1 MSTSSQHDLRDSPG
15 RRSDELRPNRQRTL
29 AQCPRRPRLH
39 IALHGDVLGVVQLSV
54 RGVEALLDQIGHLQS
69 TDDRRLFRSPK
80 YHVVLL
86 RLLHGL
92 SKEVVDQRGVVDSA
106 DGFRMATRPLN
117 HLAHGSLRDAEGN
130 QVAEGVVEQLEHAR
144 VLQLLRVERLSGV
157 EVDGLCC
164 VQLAYASGAE
174 TNQTDSV
181 QQHHEGLP
189 R

>member
-1 MSTSSQHDLRDSPG
+1 M
-15 RRSDELRPNRQRTL
+15 
-29 AQCPRRPRLH
+29 
-39 IALHGDVLGVVQLSV
+39 
-54 RGVEALLDQIGHLQS
+54 
-69 TDDRRLFRSPK
+69 LFR
-80 YHVVLL
+80 
-86 RLLHGL
+86 
-92 SKEVVDQRGVVDSA
+92 
-106 DGFRMATRPLN
+106 
-117 HLAHGSLRDAEGN
+117 SLRDAEGN

-157 EVDGLCC
+157 EVDGLCR